1 MTYCLDPS
9 FTSPRHEA
17 YHWGYLA
24 KGNSIWIQESVTG
37 SCFPV

>member
-24 KGNSIWIQESVTG
+24 KGNSIWI
-37 SCFPV
+37 